1 MTRIDWQCIRQVADH
16 IGMSEDFTRREIT
29 LGRLPAARFGR
40 RWRVD
45 MRDVVAYIDLRKGDA
60 AWEHGSDTST
70 TGAAGRAR
78 RSTATGAS
86 ARTSRRAKRR

>member
-1 MTRIDWQCIRQVADH
+1 MTRIDWLCIRQVADH

-45 MRDVVAYIDLRKGDA
+45 RRDVVAYIDLRKGDA
-60 AWEHGSDTST
+60 AWEHVEQRSRK
-70 TGAAGRAR
+70 RAR
-78 RSTATGAS
+78 GR
-86 ARTSRRAKRR
+86 K